1 MKMHSQLKPIIENLI
16 ECFDGKPWYGISV
29 MKKLNAVPWQKVN
42 ENRYGSKS
50 IAVLVQHIINWRI
63 FCLKKLQ
70 GDVEYDLLIDGPTD
84 WTAIQITSKKEWEG
98 LKTSL
103 EETQTE
109 ILAILNTASDS
120 LLKQQVPGKSY
131 TFHVILNSI
140 AQHDIYHL
148 GQIAMLNSEQSS

>member
-1 MKMHSQLKPIIENLI
+1 MDSQLKPIIENLI

-29 MKKLNAVPWQKVN
+29 MKKLEAIPLERVN
-42 ENRYGSKS
+42 EKKYGDKS

-70 GDVEYDLLIDGPTD
+70 GDTDYDLLIDGPTD
-84 WTAIQITSKKEWEG
+84 WTDIHINTEKEWEH

-103 EETQTE
+103 AETQTE
-109 ILAILNTASDS
+109 ILAILNSANDS
-120 LLKQQVPGKSY
+120 LLKEQVSGKNY
-131 TFHVILNSI
+131 TFQVILTSI

-148 GQIAMLNSEQSS
+148 GQIAMLNSEQGS